1 MCSFTWCK
9 GKGALC
15 VILCVIL
22 LPNPKQHSLNEKISD
37 KLNLKDSLQNTRL
50 ILFKSLNVRKNK
62 KKLKISNRLADVK
75 EIG

>member
-9 GKGALC
+9 GKGAR
-15 VILCVIL
+15 LCVIL

-62 KKLKISNRLADVK
+62 ERLKISNRLADVK